1 MKTLIASLLAA
12 IALVAQ
18 PVFADDIS
26 TTIENFRG
34 AGAGEFIDDAY
45 GYAVFPSI
53 GKGGIG
59 IGGAHGKGEVY
70 RGGKLVGKTKMS
82 QITYGLQLGG
92 QVYSQMIFFRDER
105 AFDDFTSGNFE
116 FGAQATA
123 VALTAGAQAS
133 THVLQLT
140 VAVSGA
146 SEAVEGV
153 IGNVELHHALAEFVE
168 ARGLSVHR
176 HAFRTRGG
184 ARGGCAGAA
193 LNLDQTQTAGAERVE
208 VISGAELGNV
218 GANHGGG
225 AHD

>member
-18 PVFADDIS
+18 PVLADDIS
-26 TTIENFRG
+26 TTIDNFRG

-133 THVLQLT
+133 TS
-140 VAVSGA
+140 SGGGGNTSSGTDADSSKVNA
-146 SEAVEGV
+146 SEKQYDGRSGMATFTIAKG
-153 IGNVELHHALAEFVE
+153 GLMYE
-168 ARGLSVHR
+168 ATL
-176 HAFRTRGG
+176 GG
-184 ARGGCAGAA
+184 QKFKYEP
-193 LNLDQTQTAGAERVE
+193 L
-208 VISGAELGNV
+208 
-218 GANHGGG
+218 
-225 AHD
+225 

>member
-1 MKTLIASLLAA
+1 MRTLFISLFAVFA
-12 IALVAQ
+12 FIAQ
-18 PVFADDIS
+18 PAFADDVD
-26 TTIENFRG
+26 TAIENFRA
-34 AGAGEFIDDAY
+34 AGAGDFIDDAY

-70 RGGKLVGKTKMS
+70 RGGKKVGKTKMS

-133 THVLQLT
+133 T
-140 VAVSGA
+140 S
-146 SEAVEGV
+146 S
-153 IGNVELHHALAEFVE
+153 
-168 ARGLSVHR
+168 
-176 HAFRTRGG
+176 
-184 ARGGCAGAA
+184 
-193 LNLDQTQTAGAERVE
+193 
-208 VISGAELGNV
+208 
-218 GANHGGG
+218 GGG
-225 AHD
+225 GNTSSGTDADSSKVNASDKQYDGRSGMATFTIAKGGLMYEATLGGQKFKYEPL